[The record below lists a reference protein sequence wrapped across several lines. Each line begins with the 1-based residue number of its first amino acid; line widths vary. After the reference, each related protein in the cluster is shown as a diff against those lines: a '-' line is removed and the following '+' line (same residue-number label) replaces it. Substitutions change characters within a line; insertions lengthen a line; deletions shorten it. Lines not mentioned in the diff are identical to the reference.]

1 MLFSHEH
8 LSNIPHIISEPRFAT
23 YLQYCGNDRTKAL
36 NLYQWNLQLSSA
48 FIIPLHILEVS
59 IRNAVVEALE
69 DVHTSNW
76 PWNQGFIISLPDK
89 PSSYSPRRN
98 LMEVA
103 RRQTTMGKVVA
114 DLNFVFWEKM
124 FTSRH
129 DSRIWNNHIK
139 SLFPNAPTIMT
150 VRQIRACIHDDIREI
165 RELRN
170 RIAHHEP
177 IFSRSVRDDYNNIL
191 KIIFWRNKVTS
202 EWMDGFQTVTKLIA
216 ENPIS

>member
-23 YLQYCGNDRTKAL
+23 YLRYCGNDRTKAL

-69 DVHTSNW
+69 DVHTSTW
-76 PWNQGFIISLPDK
+76 PWNQGFIISLPDQ
-89 PSSYSPRRN
+89 PSGYSPRRN

-129 DSRIWNNHIK
+129 DSRVWNTHIK
-139 SLFPNAPTIMT
+139 SLFPNAPIIMT
-150 VRQIRACIHDDIREI
+150 VKQIRACIHDDIREI